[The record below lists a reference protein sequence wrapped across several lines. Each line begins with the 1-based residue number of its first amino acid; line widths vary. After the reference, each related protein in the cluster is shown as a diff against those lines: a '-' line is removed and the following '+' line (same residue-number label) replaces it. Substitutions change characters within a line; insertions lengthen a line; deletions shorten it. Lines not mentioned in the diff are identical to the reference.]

1 MLTFDRRFMIF
12 FPIAAVAYLLGS
24 IPFGY
29 ILVRIFRGEDVRKS
43 GSGNIGA
50 TNVARSSPVLGVLT
64 LVLDAGK
71 GVAAVLFALAL
82 TNQSGDVHTILA
94 ASPEQ
99 LAAARHLSESI
110 VARHFLAGSLASLFA
125 IVGHLFPVWL
135 KFRGGK
141 GVATALGSLV
151 VIAPKSILCVLVLFA
166 LLFLIFRYVSL
177 SSVIAVG
184 CFPLA
189 AWFFHECGN
198 TPLVLGMMS
207 LSAALIIWKHRA
219 NLRRLLEGTEPKF
232 SRGRA

>member
-1 MLTFDRRFMIF
+1 MIF
-12 FPIAAVAYLLGS
+12 FLIAAVSYLLGS

-82 TNQSGDVHTILA
+82 TTNQSGDVHTILV

-189 AWFFHECGN
+189 AWFFHEYGN
-198 TPLVLGMMS
+198 TPLVLGMMT

-219 NLRRLLEGTEPKF
+219 NLRRLVDGTEPKF

>member
-1 MLTFDRRFMIF
+1 MIF
-12 FPIAAVAYLLGS
+12 FLIAAVSYLLGS

-29 ILVRIFRGEDVRKS
+29 ILVRIFRGEDVRRS

-50 TNVARSSPVLGVLT
+50 TNVARSSPVLGILT

-82 TNQSGDVHTILA
+82 TNKTGDVHTILV

-99 LAAARHLSESI
+99 LAAARHLGESI
-110 VARHFLAGSLASLFA
+110 VARHFLVGSLASLFA
-125 IVGHLFPVWL
+125 IIGHLFPVWL
-135 KFRGGK
+135 RFRGGK

-151 VIAPKSILCVLVLFA
+151 VIAPKSILCALGIFA
-166 LLFLIFRYVSL
+166 LLFLLFRYVSL

-189 AWFFHECGN
+189 AWFFHEYGN
-198 TPLVLGMMS
+198 SPLVLGMMA
-207 LSAALIIWKHRA
+207 LSAVLIIWKHRV
-219 NLRRLLEGTEPKF
+219 NLRRLLDGTEPKF
-232 SRGRA
+232 SRSRA